1 MFYYELFWPL
11 CNLIH
16 VSTISKLLWT
26 LIFKP
31 LSLDEPVGQHWS
43 LSFFQNVLLENI
55 RNSDSLRGDDGREL
69 SCDLPAPLCS
79 PSQKY
84 LALGVVSSL
93 AVGVSLAI
101 SESRMLSLP
110 LYLKTP
116 GFSLMLCITF
126 LKTWGMG
133 SLFSQISVS
142 PNRRWSQRA
151 PYLPTEL
158 FQVEPTSPSPRNS
171 PLWHRNPAVTTPRH

>member
-55 RNSDSLRGDDGREL
+55 RNSDSLSRGDGREL

-79 PSQKY
+79 PSQKVSGVRGCFIAGCRSIIGY
-84 LALGVVSSL
+84 KWVKNALST
-93 AVGVSLAI
+93 
-101 SESRMLSLP
+101 SLP
-110 LYLKTP
+110 KDTWLFPDALYH
-116 GFSLMLCITF
+116 
-126 LKTWGMG
+126 
-133 SLFSQISVS
+133 FSQNLGHGQLVFPDLRVS
-142 PNRRWSQRA
+142 KQEVEPACSFRWSQLHLH
-151 PYLPTEL
+151 P
-158 FQVEPTSPSPRNS
+158 
-171 PLWHRNPAVTTPRH
+171 